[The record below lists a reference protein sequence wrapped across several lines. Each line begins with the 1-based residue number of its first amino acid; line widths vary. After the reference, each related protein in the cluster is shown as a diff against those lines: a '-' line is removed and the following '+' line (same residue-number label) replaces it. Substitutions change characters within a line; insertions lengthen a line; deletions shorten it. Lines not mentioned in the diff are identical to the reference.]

1 MVNKYVGAG
10 QAVIGVGKKIIQK
23 LSGQGKTTGKEGI
36 KFIRPE
42 KNLTT
47 KRAIQDKTVKA
58 VDEGTKKGMKAAGA
72 KPEFL
77 TSDQKTKLR
86 QSMSK
91 QKRDQSKKIKGVS
104 YEHDRLTKKFAKTKA
119 NIEKKKKI
127 KTVAGA
133 TAVGSGTA
141 AAGLIG
147 KKIKDKRDKKMGGGM
162 MGRRM
167 GYAMGQ
173 SVIPVAKKIKKLMDE
188 SKAKKQDAARVKKM
202 GGGMMGRRMGYSG
215 GSNGKKFGAGDGVI
229 TPYEKRRGEAIK
241 AAIKARKGRGSE
253 QPPEDPMRDRMK
265 QPLKRKKP

>member
-141 AAGLIG
+141 AAGLAF
-147 KKIKDKRDKKMGGGM
+147 KKIRD
-162 MGRRM
+162 
-167 GYAMGQ
+167 
-173 SVIPVAKKIKKLMDE
+173 
-188 SKAKKQDAARVKKM
+188 KKM

>member
-1 MVNKYVGAG
+1 MFKKF
-10 QAVIGVGKKIIQK
+10 QAAYQF
-23 LSGQGKTTGKEGI
+23 GKTVAKKLKGNKSKVPSTITSVKPG
-36 KFIRPE
+36 

-47 KRAIQDKTVKA
+47 KRNIQDKVVKA

-127 KTVAGA
+127 KTAAGA
-133 TAVGSGTA
+133 TAVGSGTV
-141 AAGLIG
+141 AAGLAF
-147 KKIKDKRDKKMGGGM
+147 KKIKEKRDKKMGGGM

-167 GYAMGQ
+167 GYSQGSKSLVGKQ
-173 SVIPVAKKIKKLMDE
+173 KNIDVAAPFGKITGADFKKL
-188 SKAKKQDAARVKKM
+188 
-202 GGGMMGRRMGYSG
+202 
-215 GSNGKKFGAGDGVI
+215 
-229 TPYEKRRGEAIK
+229 
-241 AAIKARKGRGSE
+241 
-253 QPPEDPMRDRMK
+253 
-265 QPLKRKKP
+265 RKK

>member
-1 MVNKYVGAG
+1 MFKKF
-10 QAVIGVGKKIIQK
+10 QAAYQF
-23 LSGQGKTTGKEGI
+23 GKTVAKKLKGNKSKVPSTITSVKPG
-36 KFIRPE
+36 

-47 KRAIQDKTVKA
+47 KRNIQDKVVKA

-141 AAGLIG
+141 AAGLAF
-147 KKIKDKRDKKMGGGM
+147 KKIRD
-162 MGRRM
+162 
-167 GYAMGQ
+167 
-173 SVIPVAKKIKKLMDE
+173 
-188 SKAKKQDAARVKKM
+188 KKM

-241 AAIKARKGRGSE
+241 AAIKARKGRGNE